1 MNNCPI
7 MLWTVL
13 QEVND
18 GYLIVYSEDFEEY
31 GLAIKNKANE
41 KIFIGIYGD
50 FREMVYAM

>member
-1 MNNCPI
+1 MNSCDNCPI
-7 MLWTVL
+7 MLQKVL
-13 QEVND
+13 QEAND

-50 FREMVYAM
+50 F

>member
-1 MNNCPI
+1 

-13 QEVND
+13 QEAND
-18 GYLIVYSEDFEEY
+18 DYLIVYSEDFKEY